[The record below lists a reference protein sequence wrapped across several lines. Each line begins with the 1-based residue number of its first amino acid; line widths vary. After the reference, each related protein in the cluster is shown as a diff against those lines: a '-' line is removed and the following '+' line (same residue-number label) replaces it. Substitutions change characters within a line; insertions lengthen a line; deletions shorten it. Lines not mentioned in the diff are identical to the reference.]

1 MDNSHV
7 ALVSLELRAEAFEDT
22 FRCDRDM
29 SLGMNIASL
38 HKIVKTAAGD
48 EQLTIQATEDSDV
61 LRLVFAAKSVSARSI
76 ESTDDA
82 QSRSGW
88 PSSR

>member
-7 ALVSLELRAEAFEDT
+7 ALVSLELRAEAFEEN

-38 HKIVKTAAGD
+38 HKIVKTAGGD

-61 LRLVFAAKSVSARSI
+61 LRLVFAAKSAF
-76 ESTDDA
+76 DA
-82 QSRSGW
+82 LRGAG
-88 PSSR
+88 

>member
-7 ALVSLELRAEAFEDT
+7 ALVSLELRADAFEDT

-61 LRLVFAAKSVSARSI
+61 LRLVFAAKSASRGPW
-76 ESTDDA
+76 TD
-82 QSRSGW
+82 
-88 PSSR
+88 